1 MPLHSLNPMRYLACR
16 SWLSAY
22 NGKWLQADLL
32 AAAIVTILLIPQSLA
47 YAILAGLP
55 PEVGLYSSMLP
66 LLLYS
71 LFGSSRTLS
80 VGPVAVVSLMTAVAV
95 GQVAQAGSSGYLEA
109 AIMLAGLSG
118 LILLGMGLFRLGFL
132 ANFLSHPVISGF
144 VMASGLI
151 IAASQT
157 KHLLGISAQGHNLPE
172 ILLSLGTNLEH
183 LNPPTLLVG
192 LATLAF
198 LLWARNG
205 LAPLLQRL
213 GMKSEAALVFARTGP
228 VWAVLAAT
236 AAVSLFGLDQLGVAT
251 LGHIPSGLPAL
262 ALPSWNSALAQT
274 LISSALLISIVGF
287 VESVSVAQTLAAKR
301 RQSIDPDQEL
311 LGLGAANI
319 GSAFSGGFPVT
330 GGFSRSVVNFEAGAA
345 TPAAGAFAAAGIAL
359 ATLLITPFLSRLP
372 VAVLA
377 ATIIV
382 AVISLIDLKA
392 VANTWSFSKR
402 DAIAMIATLV
412 LTLTLGVEL
421 GILGGV
427 GLSLLLY
434 LHRTSRPHTALV
446 GLVPG
451 TEHFR
456 NIDRHRVITC
466 EDLIS
471 LRVDASLY
479 FANCRFL
486 ENLVASLVASHPRV
500 KHLVL
505 MCPAVNDI
513 DASALDS
520 LELIN
525 ERLEQAGV
533 KLHLSEVKG
542 PVMDKLQRTDFLQRL
557 TGEVFLT
564 QYQAVAK
571 LSPCMLQDNHK
582 ILELTED

>member
-1 MPLHSLNPMRYLACR
+1 MPLHSLNPVRYLACR

-172 ILLSLGTNLEH
+172 ILLSLGTNLER

-251 LGHIPSGLPAL
+251 LGQIPSGLPAL
-262 ALPSWNSALAQT
+262 TLPSWNSALAQT

-359 ATLLITPFLSRLP
+359 ATLLVTPFLSRLP

-382 AVISLIDLKA
+382 AVIALIDLKA

-402 DAIAMIATLV
+402 DAIAMIATLA